1 MFSKPKIQWTLLFMT
16 KIKGQDIQN
25 DQNNVTYFM
34 YISIPLTMKR
44 KMTNIIFNYNLAQDP
59 SQFT

>member
-1 MFSKPKIQWTLLFMT
+1 MT
-16 KIKGQDIQN
+16 KSRGQDIQN

-34 YISIPLTMKR
+34 YIFIPSTLKR
-44 KMTNIIFNYNLAQDP
+44 KMTNIILIQNLVQDP